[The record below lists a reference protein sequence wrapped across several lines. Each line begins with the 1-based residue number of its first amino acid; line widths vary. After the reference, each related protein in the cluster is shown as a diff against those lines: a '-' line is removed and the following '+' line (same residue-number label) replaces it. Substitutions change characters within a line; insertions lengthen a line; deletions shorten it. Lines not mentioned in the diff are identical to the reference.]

1 MCETKEGVKVTE
13 AVIQDLSTVLREKGY
28 RTLVL
33 NEEEEVIDYIH
44 RIPND
49 GIFGLGESITT
60 CTLKIRN
67 LLARK
72 GRIIFYGWNGDV
84 NYNRSLET
92 FEEHPLPDYFLTRI
106 NAITLKGDMLL
117 KDYSRKAMQESRFPR
132 KIFAFAG
139 CNRIV
144 DAFDD
149 APSLHKY
156 SIFKRKPDHVDFT
169 VVLLPNINY

>member
-1 MCETKEGVKVTE
+1 MCETKEGVQITQELV
-13 AVIQDLSTVLREKGY
+13 QDLSTVLKNKGY

-33 NEEEEVIDYIH
+33 DDEEAVIDYIH

-49 GIFGLGESITT
+49 GIVGLGDSITT

-67 LLARK
+67 ILARK
-72 GRIIFYGWNGDV
+72 GRIIFYGWNGDI

-106 NAITLKGDMLL
+106 NAITLKGDMLV
-117 KDYSRKAMQESRFPR
+117 KDYSKKALQEKRFPR

-144 DAFDD
+144 EAFDD
-149 APSLHKY
+149 APSLYKY
-156 SIFKRKPDHVDFT
+156 SIFKRKPEHVDFT
-169 VVLLPNINY
+169 VVLLPFITY